1 VYYSNL
7 TTKRRPLDSPSPAT
21 ITGSQLHQEA
31 DENQKPKFII
41 EPGPHTDGYTI
52 ALRYDE
58 RNSIVITHIK
68 QVQNGDNRAEITAN
82 DSDISQ
88 SKVELILNEV

>member
-1 VYYSNL
+1 ML
-7 TTKRRPLDSPSPAT
+7 RCLR
-21 ITGSQLHQEA
+21 
-31 DENQKPKFII
+31 KPI

-52 ALRYDE
+52 ALRYEE